1 MRKSFDALTIA
12 DDYMFCAVMQD
23 AALCKKLLNFVL
35 EDSVGTIT
43 EVSYQTTFERG
54 SSKGIRLDIWA
65 GDERGKLYDIEMQT
79 TDQKNLAKRLR
90 YYQSA
95 IDVGTLNKG
104 WDYDNLP
111 DTFIIFFC
119 TFDYVN
125 AELPVYTFKTTCT
138 ENDKIL
144 LPDGITKVILNSR
157 AAAKTQKPELQAFLE
172 YMNGKKSNSDF
183 IIELENKVNEVKQN
197 DKRRREYMIMSAF
210 EADAR
215 RVGIL
220 EGKQEG
226 ISEGSYQARLETAKN
241 LIDMGLSIENIA
253 KATGLAQKEVEKL
266 QPKSESL

>member
-1 MRKSFDALTIA
+1 M
-12 DDYMFCAVMQD
+12 
-23 AALCKKLLNFVL
+23 N
-35 EDSVGTIT
+35 
-43 EVSYQTTFERG
+43 
-54 SSKGIRLDIWA
+54 A
-65 GDERGKLYDIEMQT
+65 G
-79 TDQKNLAKRLR
+79 
-90 YYQSA
+90 
-95 IDVGTLNKG
+95 
-104 WDYDNLP
+104 
-111 DTFIIFFC
+111 
-119 TFDYVN
+119 
-125 AELPVYTFKTTCT
+125 LPVYTFKTTCT

-183 IIELENKVNEVKQN
+183 IIELENKVNEIKQN

-220 EGKQEG
+220 EG

-266 QPKSESL
+266 QPKSEAL